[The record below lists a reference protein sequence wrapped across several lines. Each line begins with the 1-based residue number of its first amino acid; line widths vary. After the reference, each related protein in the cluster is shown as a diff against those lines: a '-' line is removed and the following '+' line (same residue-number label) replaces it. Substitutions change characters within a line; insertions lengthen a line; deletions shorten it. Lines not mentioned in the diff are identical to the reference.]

1 MDEVARLQHELA
13 MLRERYAI
21 IERNGRR
28 IRVFCLLTPIPLA
41 FIAVYA
47 LWKDLVAA
55 VFALAFIALIAILL
69 RLLRTEKT
77 ETFRWIDF
85 GTPSSSSSE
94 FAREPSEARKVEAAI
109 AQREARLREL
119 AR

>member
-13 MLRERYAI
+13 MLHERYAI

-28 IRVFCLLTPIPLA
+28 TRVLCLLMPIPLA

-47 LWKDLVAA
+47 LWKDVVAA
-55 VFALAFIALIAILL
+55 TFFLAFIAIVAILL
-69 RLLRTEKT
+69 RLLRTEP
-77 ETFRWIDF
+77 FRWIDF
-85 GTPSSSSSE
+85 GTPGSE
-94 FAREPSEARKVEAAI
+94 FHSEPSEARKVEAAI

-119 AR
+119 TR